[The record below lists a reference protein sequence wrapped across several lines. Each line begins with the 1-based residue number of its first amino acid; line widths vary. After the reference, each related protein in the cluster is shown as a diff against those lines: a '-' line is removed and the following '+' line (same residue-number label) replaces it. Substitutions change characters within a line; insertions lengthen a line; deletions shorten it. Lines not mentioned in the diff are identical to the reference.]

1 VANRARKES
10 ASFGVKV
17 SVCACAQFALADS
30 TDQNS
35 DGEAGNRWRVSGSR
49 EFDRCDGKMLVVLC
63 KFGR

>member
-1 VANRARKES
+1 
-10 ASFGVKV
+10 VKV

-35 DGEAGNRWRVSGSR
+35 DGEAGDRWRVSGSR
-49 EFDRCDGKMLVVLC
+49 EFDRCDGKILVVLC